1 MKWLIRFRDDW
12 LIQLADMKKQEDKH
26 VAEAKAYITE
36 LYETDAITPQQ
47 ASTLLNH
54 VGWLGSHINA
64 RRLPVWQRWSSA
76 CRWWCVYFGIQL
88 RCTISCWWEDLMD
101 RVKPKPK
108 AKPTVRMTFGEEEVV
123 DE

>member
-1 MKWLIRFRDDW
+1 MKWLIRFKKDW
-12 LIQLADMKKQEDKH
+12 LIQLADMKKQEDQH
-26 VAEAKAYITE
+26 VAKAKAFITE

-47 ASTLLNH
+47 ASTLLNDIE
-54 VGWLGSHINA
+54 WLDSFIK
-64 RRLPVWQRWSSA
+64 RRREPVLVRWFYASRA
-76 CRWWCVYFGIQL
+76 WCVYFGIQL
-88 RCTISCWWEDLMD
+88 QSTISYRWEDLMD

>member
-12 LIQLADMKKQEDKH
+12 LIQLTDMKPQEDKH

-36 LYETDAITPQQ
+36 LYETDAITPMQ

-54 VGWLGSHINA
+54 VGWLDSFIK
-64 RRLPVWQRWSSA
+64 RRREPVLVRWFYASRA
-76 CRWWCVYFGIQL
+76 WLEYFGIQL
-88 RCTISCWWEDLMD
+88 RCTISYRWEDLLD

>member
-1 MKWLIRFRDDW
+1 MKWLIRFKNDW
-12 LIQLADMKKQEDKH
+12 LIQLADMKPQEDRH
-26 VAEAKAYITE
+26 VTEAKAFITE

-54 VGWLGSHINA
+54 VGWLDSSIK
-64 RRLPVWQRWSSA
+64 RRRKPVLGRWLHA

-88 RCTISCWWEDLMD
+88 RSTISYWWEDLLD

>member
-1 MKWLIRFRDDW
+1 MNWLIRFKKKW
-12 LIQLADMKKQEDKH
+12 LDQLADKKEMEDKH
-26 VAEAKAYITE
+26 VAEAKAFITE
-36 LYETDAITPQQ
+36 LYETDAITPMQ

-54 VGWLGSHINA
+54 VGWLSSHIRE
-64 RRLPVWQRWSSA
+64 RRRPVWQRWSSA

-88 RCTISCWWEDLMD
+88 RCTISYWWEDLMD